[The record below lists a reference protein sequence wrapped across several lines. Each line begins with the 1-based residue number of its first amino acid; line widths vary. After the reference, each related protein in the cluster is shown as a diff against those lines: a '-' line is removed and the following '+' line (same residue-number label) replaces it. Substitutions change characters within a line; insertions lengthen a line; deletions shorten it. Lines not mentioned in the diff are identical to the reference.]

1 MMALLF
7 SSGVTMSK
15 SYNLSSDTAS
25 AIVAL
30 LARNLVPFNTVI
42 VDGPTPKRRVVVSV
56 EDDYEAQL
64 VDAVR
69 LVQKAKESN
78 IKVVP
83 NTDSDEQ
90 LGSYMNGTL
99 SNVAPGLA
107 LTVQVSPSFTREA
120 MTESEAEAL
129 FPSMF
134 LPLSAMGWD
143 VFLIMGNDTENP
155 IEA

>member
-1 MMALLF
+1 
-7 SSGVTMSK
+7 MSK

-42 VDGPTPKRRVVVSV
+42 VDGPTPKRRVVVS
-56 EDDYEAQL
+56 